1 LKKENPR
8 KTFLNF
14 RNNLLMLYKNLPEK
28 DLKHVMFVRGVLD
41 GVAAVVFLLK
51 GEREAAKAVLQARK
65 EFKRIRPDFES
76 SRQEN
81 MTDTVADTIPEKV
94 PYSILW
100 KYHACGKKFYSVV
113 ARTTI
118 A

>member
-1 LKKENPR
+1 
-8 KTFLNF
+8 
-14 RNNLLMLYKNLPEK
+14 M
-28 DLKHVMFVRGVLD
+28 
-41 GVAAVVFLLK
+41 
-51 GEREAAKAVLQARK
+51 

-76 SRQEN
+76 SRLEN

-94 PYSILW
+94 SYSILW